1 MGDRFVITSLQVLV
15 CMTAI
20 AGFREIVLMKL
31 LTRPFISDQ
40 VAERRESKNDN
51 QVAGYEFIEGLAIYF
66 LIIH

>member
-1 MGDRFVITSLQVLV
+1 
-15 CMTAI
+15 MTAI